1 MRLANEAP
9 APNET
14 NTAGS
19 AQQISVEVDV
29 NKDKKLAA
37 PSRILELQHFNTAQV
52 QAIVEHASRN
62 SLLVDRIT

>member
-1 MRLANEAP
+1 
-9 APNET
+9 
-14 NTAGS
+14 
-19 AQQISVEVDV
+19 V

-37 PSRILELQHFNTAQV
+37 PSRILELQHFNTDQV